1 MKKFKRWFRKNKSNM
16 LFSIGITLMIKCV
29 ADMSRFYSAFGGE
42 DLLLVGVIGYWVY
55 RWFEDKNHI
64 KEKAPS
70 H

>member
-1 MKKFKRWFRKNKSNM
+1 MKKFKRWFKRNAMKIALTVGGALCIK
-16 LFSIGITLMIKCV
+16 LFGDAT
-29 ADMSRFYSAFGGE
+29 RWYSAFGGE

-55 RWFEDKNHI
+55 RWFEDKNYI